1 MRFVPLLLCVL
12 AAGCATTVPESDC
25 RTTSWYEVGERDALS
40 GLQPQLDRYAEGCG
54 RYALKPQESD
64 YMAGW
69 QLGYSEYQL
78 RTSRSRM

>member
-1 MRFVPLLLCVL
+1 MRIALLLCVL
-12 AAGCATTVPESDC
+12 VAGCATAVSEKDC
-25 RTTSWYEVGERDALS
+25 RSGEWYSLGERDALA
-40 GLQPQLDRYAEGCG
+40 GIQPQIDTYAKECAQ
-54 RYALKPQESD
+54 YAVKPRESD

>member
-1 MRFVPLLLCVL
+1 MRIALVLCLLVG
-12 AAGCATTVPESDC
+12 GCATAVSEKEC
-25 RTTSWYEVGERDALS
+25 RTSDWYGLGEREALA
-40 GLQPQLDRYAEGCG
+40 GQQPQIERYARGCDQ
-54 RYALKPQESD
+54 YAVKPSESD

>member
-1 MRFVPLLLCVL
+1 MRIALLFCLLVG
-12 AAGCATTVPESDC
+12 GCATAVLEKEC
-25 RTTSWYEVGERDALS
+25 RTSDWYGVGERDALA
-40 GLQPQLDRYAEGCG
+40 GRQPDIDRYARDCAH
-54 RYALKPQESD
+54 YAVKPGESD

>member
-1 MRFVPLLLCVL
+1 MRIVLLGCLL
-12 AAGCATTVPESDC
+12 IAGCSTAVTESDC
-25 RTTSWYEVGERDALS
+25 RTESWYALGERDALA
-40 GLQPQLDRYAEGCG
+40 GRQPQIDRYAEDCG
-54 RYALKPQESD
+54 HYAVKPRESD

>member
-1 MRFVPLLLCVL
+1 MRNVLLLTL
-12 AAGCATTVPESDC
+12 LMAGCSTVVPEGDC
-25 RTTSWYEVGERDALS
+25 RTDSWYALGERDALA
-40 GLQPQLDRYAEGCG
+40 GLQPQIDRYTKDCSE
-54 RYALKPQESD
+54 YAVKPPESD